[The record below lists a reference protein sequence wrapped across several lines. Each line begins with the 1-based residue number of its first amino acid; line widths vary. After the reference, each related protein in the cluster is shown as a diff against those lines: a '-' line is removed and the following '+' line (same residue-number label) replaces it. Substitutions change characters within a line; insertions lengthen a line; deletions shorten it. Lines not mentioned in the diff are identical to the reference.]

1 MLTGESEPIEGSVE
15 CTDDKYIE
23 SRNIAFMT
31 TLITNGKGKG
41 IVVTDADGKDYLDFL
56 GGIATSILG
65 HAHPAIVK
73 AVSKQVSILGHVSNF
88 YAHPNAIVLAEKLVR
103 MTGDKAAKVF
113 FCQSGAEANE
123 AAFKLS
129 RRTGKVRVVAAQG
142 AFHGRT
148 MGALSLTGQPAKR
161 EPFLPLIKGVKHVPY
176 GDIGAMRKA
185 VTKKTAMVI
194 IEPIMGEAGVIVP
207 PADYLQQLRTL
218 CDDNSAL
225 LVIDAVQTGMGR
237 TGDWFGYEYSGIT
250 PDVITLAKGLGGGL
264 PLGAMIALGKAA
276 ELFQPG
282 DHGSTFG
289 GNPVTTAAGL
299 AAIDVIESKKLL
311 AKVKKQGAYLIQE
324 LALIPGVKEVR
335 GAGLLLG
342 IELDSLKASDIAT
355 AMRNA
360 GVLVNAANET
370 TIRIAP
376 ALIVTD
382 AQINKFISIFRKVI
396 SDGK

>member
-1 MLTGESEPIEGSVE
+1 MTNKTMINRWSNSVQNNYGSP
-15 CTDDKYIE
+15 T
-23 SRNIAFMT
+23 IA
-31 TLITNGKGKG
+31 LVKGKG
-41 IVVTDADGKDYLDFL
+41 IVVTDADGKQYLDFL
-56 GGIATSILG
+56 GGIATNILG

-73 AVSKQVSILGHVSNF
+73 AVTQQVSILSHVSNF
-88 YAHPNAIVLAEKLVR
+88 YVHPNAVELAEKLAS
-103 MTGDKAAKVF
+103 MTGDKGAKVF

-123 AAFKLS
+123 AALKLS

-148 MGALSLTGQPAKR
+148 MGALSLTGQPSKR
-161 EPFLPLIKGVKHVPY
+161 EPFLPLVKGVKHVPY
-176 GDIGAMRKA
+176 GDIEAMRKA

-194 IEPIMGEAGVIVP
+194 IEPIMGEAGVLVP
-207 PADYLQQLRTL
+207 PADYLQELRAL
-218 CDDNSAL
+218 CDAKGAL

-276 ELFQPG
+276 DLFQPG

-299 AAIDVIESKKLL
+299 AAIKFIESQKLL
-311 AKVKKQGAYLIQE
+311 KKVEKQGAYLMQE
-324 LALIPGVKEVR
+324 LALIPGVAEVR

-342 IELDSLKASDIAT
+342 IELENLKSSDVSIALQKS
-355 AMRNA
+355 
-360 GVLVNAANET
+360 GVLVNAANPT
-370 TIRIAP
+370 TIRLAP

-382 AQINKFISIFRKVI
+382 VQIKKFISIFKKVM
-396 SDGK
+396 SDVK

>member
-1 MLTGESEPIEGSVE
+1 MINRWSNSVQNNYGSP
-15 CTDDKYIE
+15 
-23 SRNIAFMT
+23 SIA
-31 TLITNGKGKG
+31 LVKGKG
-41 IVVTDADGKDYLDFL
+41 LVVTDADGKQYLDFL
-56 GGIATSILG
+56 GGIATNILG

-73 AVSKQVSILGHVSNF
+73 AVSKQVSILSHVSNF
-88 YAHPNAIVLAEKLVR
+88 YVHPNAVELAEKLAS
-103 MTGDKAAKVF
+103 MTGDKSAKVF

-123 AAFKLS
+123 AALKLS

-148 MGALSLTGQPAKR
+148 MGALSLTGQPSKR
-161 EPFLPLIKGVKHVPY
+161 EPFLPLVKGVKHVPY
-176 GDIGAMRKA
+176 GDIEAMRKA
-185 VTKKTAMVI
+185 VNKKTAMVI

-207 PADYLQQLRTL
+207 PADYLQELRAL
-218 CDDNSAL
+218 CDAKGAL

-276 ELFQPG
+276 DLFQPG

-299 AAIDVIESKKLL
+299 AAIKFIESQKLL
-311 AKVKKQGAYLIQE
+311 KKVEKQGAYLMQE
-324 LALIPGVKEVR
+324 LALIPGVSEVR

-342 IELDSLKASDIAT
+342 IELENLKSSDVAG
-355 AMRNA
+355 ALQKS
-360 GVLVNAANET
+360 GVLVNAANPT
-370 TIRIAP
+370 TIRLAP

-382 AQINKFISIFRKVI
+382 VQIKKFISIFKKVM
-396 SDGK
+396 SDVK

>member
-1 MLTGESEPIEGSVE
+1 MTNKKILNRWSAVVQNNYGTPS
-15 CTDDKYIE
+15 
-23 SRNIAFMT
+23 IA
-31 TLITNGKGKG
+31 LVKGKG
-41 IVVTDADGKDYLDFL
+41 IVVTDADGKQYLDFL

-73 AVSKQVSILGHVSNF
+73 AVTKQVSTLSHVSNF
-88 YAHPNAIVLAEKLVR
+88 YAHPTAVQLAEKLTA
-103 MTGDKAAKVF
+103 MTGDKKAKIF

-123 AAFKLS
+123 AALKLS

-161 EPFLPLIKGVKHVPY
+161 EPFLPLIKGVKHVPF
-176 GDIGAMRKA
+176 GDIEAMRKA

-194 IEPIMGEAGVIVP
+194 IEPMMGEAGVIVP
-207 PADYLQQLRTL
+207 PTDYLQQLRAL
-218 CDDNSAL
+218 CDDKGAL

-299 AAIDVIESKKLL
+299 AAIEFIESKEILS
-311 AKVKKQGAYLIQE
+311 KVEKQGAHLMQE
-324 LALIPGVKEVR
+324 LALVPGVKEVR

-342 IELDSLKASDIAT
+342 IELNTLKAADVAT
-355 AMRNA
+355 ELRDS
-360 GVLVNAANET
+360 GVLVNAANAS

-382 AQINKFISIFRKVI
+382 AQINKFITIFKKVI
-396 SDGK
+396 ADAK

>member
-1 MLTGESEPIEGSVE
+1 
-15 CTDDKYIE
+15 
-23 SRNIAFMT
+23 
-31 TLITNGKGKG
+31 
-41 IVVTDADGKDYLDFL
+41 
-56 GGIATSILG
+56 
-65 HAHPAIVK
+65 
-73 AVSKQVSILGHVSNF
+73 
-88 YAHPNAIVLAEKLVR
+88 
-103 MTGDKAAKVF
+103 MTGDKSARVF

-123 AAFKLS
+123 AALKLS
-129 RRTGKVRVVAAQG
+129 RRTGKVRIVAAQG

-148 MGALSLTGQPAKR
+148 MGALSMTGQPSKR
-161 EPFLPLIKGVKHVPY
+161 EPFLPLVKGVKHVPY
-176 GDIGAMRKA
+176 GDIEAMRKA

-207 PADYLQQLRTL
+207 PADYLVQLRAL
-218 CDDNSAL
+218 CDAKGAL

-299 AAIDVIESKKLL
+299 AAIKFIESQKILKKVE
-311 AKVKKQGAYLIQE
+311 AQGNYLIQE
-324 LALIPGVKEVR
+324 LALIPRVTEVR

-342 IELDSLKASDIAT
+342 IELETLKAADIAT
-355 AMRNA
+355 AMREA
-360 GVLVNAANET
+360 GVLVNAANAT

-382 AQINKFISIFRKVI
+382 AQIKKFVATFRKVI
-396 SDGK
+396 SDAK

>member
-1 MLTGESEPIEGSVE
+1 MINRWSNSVQNNYGSP
-15 CTDDKYIE
+15 
-23 SRNIAFMT
+23 SIA
-31 TLITNGKGKG
+31 LVKGKG
-41 IVVTDADGKDYLDFL
+41 LVVTDADGKQYLDFL
-56 GGIATSILG
+56 GGIATNILG

-73 AVSKQVSILGHVSNF
+73 AVSKQVSILSHVSNF
-88 YAHPNAIVLAEKLVR
+88 YVHPNAVELAEKLAS
-103 MTGDKAAKVF
+103 MTGDKSAKVF

-123 AAFKLS
+123 AALKLS

-148 MGALSLTGQPAKR
+148 MGALSLTGQPSKR
-161 EPFLPLIKGVKHVPY
+161 EPFLPLVKGVNHVPY
-176 GDIGAMRKA
+176 GDIEAMRKA

-207 PADYLQQLRTL
+207 PADYLQELRAL
-218 CDDNSAL
+218 CDAKGAL

-276 ELFQPG
+276 DLFQPG

-299 AAIDVIESKKLL
+299 AAIKFIESQKLL
-311 AKVKKQGAYLIQE
+311 KKVEKQGAYLMQE
-324 LALIPGVKEVR
+324 LALIPGVSEVR

-342 IELDSLKASDIAT
+342 IELENLKSSDFAG
-355 AMRNA
+355 ALQKS
-360 GVLVNAANET
+360 GVLVNAANPT
-370 TIRIAP
+370 TIRLAP

-382 AQINKFISIFRKVI
+382 VQIKKFISIFKKVM
-396 SDGK
+396 SDVK

>member
-1 MLTGESEPIEGSVE
+1 MTNKTMINRWKSSVQNNYG
-15 CTDDKYIE
+15 TP
-23 SRNIAFMT
+23 SIA
-31 TLITNGKGKG
+31 LVKGKG
-41 IVVTDADGKDYLDFL
+41 LVVTDADGKQYLDFL
-56 GGIATSILG
+56 GGIATNILG
-65 HAHPAIVK
+65 HAHSAIIK
-73 AVSKQVSILGHVSNF
+73 AVTKQVSTLSHVSNF
-88 YAHPNAIVLAEKLVR
+88 YVHPQAVELAEELAA
-103 MTGDKAAKVF
+103 MTSDKSAKVF

-123 AAFKLS
+123 AALKLS
-129 RRTGKVRVVAAQG
+129 RRTGKVRIVAAQG

-148 MGALSLTGQPAKR
+148 MGALSMTGQPAKR
-161 EPFLPLIKGVKHVPY
+161 EPFLPLVKGVKHVPF
-176 GDIGAMRKA
+176 GDIEAMRKA
-185 VTKKTAMVI
+185 ITKKTAMVI
-194 IEPIMGEAGVIVP
+194 LEPIMGEAGVIVP
-207 PADYLQQLRTL
+207 PADYLREVRAL
-218 CDDNSAL
+218 CDAKGAL

-276 ELFQPG
+276 DLFQPG

-299 AAIDVIESKKLL
+299 AAIKFIESQKILKK
-311 AKVKKQGAYLIQE
+311 VEKQGVYLMTE
-324 LALIPGVKEVR
+324 LAVIPGVAEVR

-342 IELDSLKASDIAT
+342 IELETKKASDVAL
-355 AMRNA
+355 ALQNE
-360 GVLVNAANET
+360 GVLVNAANPT

-382 AQINKFISIFRKVI
+382 AQLKKFVSIFKKVM

>member
-1 MLTGESEPIEGSVE
+1 MSNKKIL
-15 CTDDKYIE
+15 
-23 SRNIAFMT
+23 SRWKANLQNNYGTPSIA
-31 TLITNGKGKG
+31 LVKGKG
-41 IVVTDADGKDYLDFL
+41 IVVTDADGKQYLDFL
-56 GGIATSILG
+56 GGIATSVLG
-65 HAHPAIVK
+65 HAHPAVVK
-73 AVSKQVSILGHVSNF
+73 AVTRQISTLSHVSNF
-88 YAHPNAIVLAEKLVR
+88 YAHPNAIELAEKLIS
-103 MTGDKAAKVF
+103 MTGDKNARVF

-129 RRTGKVRVVAAQG
+129 RRTGRVRVVAAQG

-148 MGALSLTGQPAKR
+148 MGALSLTGQPSKR
-161 EPFLPLIKGVKHVPY
+161 EPFLPLIKGVKHVPF
-176 GDIGAMRKA
+176 GDIESMRRA

-207 PADYLQQLRTL
+207 PVDYLQQIRKL
-218 CDDNSAL
+218 CDEKGAL
-225 LVIDAVQTGMGR
+225 LVIDAVQTGIGR

-276 ELFQPG
+276 DLFQPG

-299 AAIDVIESKKLL
+299 AAIKFIESQKLL
-311 AKVKKQGAYLIQE
+311 KKIEQKGSHLIQE

-335 GAGLLLG
+335 GAGLLIG
-342 IELDSLKASDIAT
+342 IELEFLNSSEIANSL
-355 AMRNA
+355 REA
-360 GVLVNAANET
+360 GVLVNAANPT

-382 AQINKFISIFRKVI
+382 AQIEKFISIFRKVI
-396 SDGK
+396 ANAK

>member
-1 MLTGESEPIEGSVE
+1 MTNKKMLNRWSSVVQYNYG
-15 CTDDKYIE
+15 TPA
-23 SRNIAFMT
+23 IA
-31 TLITNGKGKG
+31 LVKGKG
-41 IVVTDADGKDYLDFL
+41 IVVTDADGKQYLDFL

-65 HAHPAIVK
+65 HAHPSIVK
-73 AVSKQVSILGHVSNF
+73 AVSKQVATLSHVSNF
-88 YAHPNAIVLAEKLVR
+88 YAHPNAVELAEKLVS
-103 MTGDKAAKVF
+103 MTGDKSARVF

-129 RRTGKVRVVAAQG
+129 RRTGRVRAVAAQG

-148 MGALSLTGQPAKR
+148 MGALSLTGQPSKR
-161 EPFLPLIKGVKHVPY
+161 EPFLPLIKGVKHVPF
-176 GDIGAMRKA
+176 GDIESMRRA

-194 IEPIMGEAGVIVP
+194 IEPMMGEAGVIVP
-207 PADYLQQLRTL
+207 PADYLQQIRHL
-218 CDDNSAL
+218 CDEKGAL
-225 LVIDAVQTGMGR
+225 LVIDAVQTGIGR
-237 TGDWFGYEYSGIT
+237 TGDWFGYEYAGIT

-276 ELFQPG
+276 KLFQPG

-299 AAIDVIESKKLL
+299 AAIKFIETQKLL
-311 AKVKKQGAYLIQE
+311 KKVEQKGSYLIQE

-335 GAGLLLG
+335 GAGLLIG
-342 IELDSLKASDIAT
+342 IELESLNSSDVADSLRA
-355 AMRNA
+355 A
-360 GVLVNAANET
+360 GVLVNAANPT

-382 AQINKFISIFRKVI
+382 AQIKKFIAIFKKVM
-396 SDGK
+396 SDAK